1 MSVKWTPDEIANLK
15 RLGAKGLTAN
25 EIAMEIGRAPKAV
38 REMARKLGIS
48 YVPAKPHNQWTEAEI
63 STLVRMTEAGRAVWE
78 ISKEIGRTSGSVT
91 EMRRI
96 IGARMSPQ
104 VAAAAAA
111 RRQHAGMAHVSRP
124 YTRAELAWAAA
135 RISERAGD
143 PQALMI
149 AGLHTGLPWRVFEDV
164 NIEDA
169 RRARQRVVGSEVV
182 R

>member
-1 MSVKWTPDEIANLK
+1 MSVKWTPAEIANLK

-25 EIAMEIGRAPKAV
+25 EIAMEIGRAPKGV
-38 REMARKLGIS
+38 REMARKLGIR
-48 YVPAKPHNQWTEAEI
+48 YAPAKPHNQWTEAEI
-63 STLVRMTEAGRAVWE
+63 STLVRMTQAGRAVWE
-78 ISKEIGRTSGSVT
+78 ISKAIGRTSGSVT

-111 RRQHAGMAHVSRP
+111 RRQNAGMAHVARP

-143 PQALMI
+143 LQALMI
-149 AGLHTGLPWRVFEDV
+149 AGLHTGIPWPVFR
-164 NIEDA
+164 DA
-169 RRARQRVVGSEVV
+169 DRSDAMRWRQRISIGGEA
-182 R
+182 